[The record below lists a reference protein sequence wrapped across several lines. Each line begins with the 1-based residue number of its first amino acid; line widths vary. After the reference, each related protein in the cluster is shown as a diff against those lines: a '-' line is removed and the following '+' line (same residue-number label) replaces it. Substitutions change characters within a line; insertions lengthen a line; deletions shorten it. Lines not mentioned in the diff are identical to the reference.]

1 MGVQAQPIHSP
12 AKPPAAVAPPPG
24 APLGNVVPHDV
35 LEEVEPGFWQEPWVQ
50 NGLPI
55 ITSLLIHVG
64 LILIGM
70 LTYTAYKAATTVNQ
84 EQVIVPDAAVVAGD
98 VGGIPNPGLDGD
110 PNRPAAS
117 DLVAENTKTDGWNK
131 LPSKSLQAAV
141 LGGSGDTAT
150 DTIIG
155 IGAGQSLGNGKGTG
169 IGSGADG
176 ASAPFGVPGG
186 GKGTG
191 PRSPFMGVSG
201 NARTVAY
208 VCDASGSMMGLPF
221 DLVKA
226 ELKKAVDVLVPTQAF
241 NIVFFQEGKGEAFS
255 KTLAMANPNNKQR
268 AYQFLDQVTVKAS
281 SDPIPSLRLAFSQKP
296 QLLYLLTDGA
306 FDDNDA
312 VIAEIKKL
320 NASKQTHIY
329 TIAFFSPNSPES
341 ERKVC
346 EEVLR
351 SIANDNGGVFKVVL
365 TGDLMR

>member
-1 MGVQAQPIHSP
+1 MGVQAQPIHP
-12 AKPPAAVAPPPG
+12 RRRKPTTCPG
-24 APLGNVVPHDV
+24 AGNQGDDV
-35 LEEVEPGFWQEPWVQ
+35 LEEITPEPTFWQEAWVQ

-55 ITSLLIHVG
+55 VTSILVHVG
-64 LILIGM
+64 LILLGL
-70 LTYTAYKAATTVNQ
+70 LTYTAYKAATTVQQ
-84 EQVIVPDAAVVAGD
+84 EQVIVPDAAIVAGD
-98 VGGIPNPGLDGD
+98 VGGIPNPGLGGD

-131 LPSKSLQAAV
+131 QPSKSLQAAIA
-141 LGGSGDTAT
+141 GGSGDTAA

-155 IGAGQSLGNGKGTG
+155 IGAGQSMGNGKGSTV
-169 IGSGADG
+169 GSGGEG

-208 VCDASGSMMGLPF
+208 ICDASGSMMGLPF

-241 NIVFFQEGKGEAFS
+241 NIIFFQEGKGESLS
-255 KTLAMANPNNKQR
+255 KSLVMANPNNKQR
-268 AYQFLDQVTVKAS
+268 AYQFLDQVTVKAG
-281 SDPIPSLRLAFSQKP
+281 SDPIVSLRLAFSQKP

-312 VIAEIKKL
+312 VVAEIKKL
-320 NASKQTHIY
+320 NATKQTHIY
-329 TIAFFSPNSPES
+329 TIAFFSADTNDSD
-341 ERKVC
+341 RKAC
-346 EEVLR
+346 EDVLK
-351 SIANDNGGVFKVVL
+351 SIANDNGGQFKIVL
-365 TGDLMR
+365 TTDLIK